1 LKRKGDGMFKVGEYV
16 VYGNTGV
23 CKVEDITTMDMVGTE
38 KEYYVLVPVY
48 NKNGRAFLPVDN
60 TKVVIRPVLTKD
72 EALKLIDTIPQI
84 EEIPPVNDKG
94 REERYKELAKACDCR
109 SWVTIIKTIYI
120 RRQERMAQGKKVTS
134 TDERYFKLA
143 EDSLYSELG
152 FAMNMDKED
161 ISDFIKERIDA

>member
-1 LKRKGDGMFKVGEYV
+1 MFKIGEYV

-23 CKVEDITTMDMVGTE
+23 CKVEDITKMDMVGTE

-161 ISDFIKERIDA
+161 VSDFIKERIDA

>member
-1 LKRKGDGMFKVGEYV
+1 MKRKGDGMFKVGEYV

-109 SWVTIIKTIYI
+109 SWVTIIKTIIYAVRKGWHRA
-120 RRQERMAQGKKVTS
+120 RRSHPRMR
-134 TDERYFKLA
+134 DIL
-143 EDSLYSELG
+143 SLPRTAYTVNL
-152 FAMNMDKED
+152 DLQ
-161 ISDFIKERIDA
+161 

>member
-1 LKRKGDGMFKVGEYV
+1 MFKIGEYV

-72 EALKLIDTIPQI
+72 
-84 EEIPPVNDKG
+84 
-94 REERYKELAKACDCR
+94 
-109 SWVTIIKTIYI
+109 
-120 RRQERMAQGKKVTS
+120 
-134 TDERYFKLA
+134 
-143 EDSLYSELG
+143 
-152 FAMNMDKED
+152 
-161 ISDFIKERIDA
+161 

>member
-1 LKRKGDGMFKVGEYV
+1 M
-16 VYGNTGV
+16 
-23 CKVEDITTMDMVGTE
+23 IT
-38 KEYYVLVPVY
+38 
-48 NKNGRAFLPVDN
+48 R
-60 TKVVIRPVLTKD
+60 
-72 EALKLIDTIPQI
+72 
-84 EEIPPVNDKG
+84 
-94 REERYKELAKACDCR
+94 KELAKACDCR

-161 ISDFIKERIDA
+161 VSDFIKERIDA